1 MSGLMAWELVKGP
14 PVPIAPPALL
24 PPHNSASPS
33 LQLLTHQT
41 TFLPLLRCCGDSVRS
56 TFPYN
61 LGCSQLALLLCQAFP
76 AVLETRLSSE
86 TLHLSSPPP
95 LSLCG
100 GPWKGRGQG
109 RREGMS
115 LTPRRWQKLLQS
127 LQPKISARACDVH
140 MTVLIFQQPL
150 CLICGL
156 CKHLEIP
163 N

>member
-14 PVPIAPPALL
+14 PVPIVPLSLL

-56 TFPYN
+56 TFPYK

-76 AVLETRLSSE
+76 AVLETHLSSE

-95 LSLCG
+95 LSLGG

-109 RREGMS
+109 CREGRS
-115 LTPRRWQKLLQS
+115 LTPRRWQKLL
-127 LQPKISARACDVH
+127 P
-140 MTVLIFQQPL
+140 
-150 CLICGL
+150 
-156 CKHLEIP
+156 
-163 N
+163 